1 MFALP
6 YIKWGLTALIPLL
19 LYFFAP
25 QNISPEFPLY
35 MAFTSAAIL
44 AWAFNIFPAV
54 GVAAML
60 TFAYVLFGVA
70 DAETVFG
77 PWATVLPWLSFA
89 AVIIGDAMEESN
101 LAKRLALFCLKSTG
115 GSFTG
120 LTLGFFIA
128 GLVLVVILPSI
139 LARCVIF
146 CAIASGI
153 IQALDID
160 PKSKMSSA
168 LILTAFFAAAAPQFM
183 FLHSSESFIW
193 AFDIMLKGTDKSVDF
208 WDYCYHGTLINIV
221 YYAVSMGC
229 VYFVKGK
236 EQLPMSD
243 GLKRFID
250 ESRTELGPL
259 SGKEIKL
266 FGIVLCIIAGFML
279 QPWTGVDPVYL
290 FCIFALCCYLPCFD
304 ILKAESFNKLN
315 IVFLVFVAGCMAIG
329 FVGGAV
335 GANKWAV
342 GELVTMLQGA
352 SSAMSVFFA
361 YVAGVAVNFLLTPFA
376 ATAAFTPAI
385 GELGTALGV
394 NPLPLFYAL
403 NFGLDQYLFPYEAV
417 YFLYIFI
424 TEKVTLRHI
433 VPALA
438 IRIVLTAIFLV
449 LVAIPY
455 WKCIDIL

>member
-70 DAETVFG
+70 DAETVFE

-236 EQLPMSD
+236 EQLPWQFETFHRRKQNGIGTPFRQRDKAVRHSALHHRRLHASALD
-243 GLKRFID
+243 R
-250 ESRTELGPL
+250 SGP
-259 SGKEIKL
+259 
-266 FGIVLCIIAGFML
+266 C
-279 QPWTGVDPVYL
+279 
-290 FCIFALCCYLPCFD
+290 
-304 ILKAESFNKLN
+304 
-315 IVFLVFVAGCMAIG
+315 VFVLYFC
-329 FVGGAV
+329 V
-335 GANKWAV
+335 
-342 GELVTMLQGA
+342 MLL
-352 SSAMSVFFA
+352 SA
-361 YVAGVAVNFLLTPFA
+361 
-376 ATAAFTPAI
+376 
-385 GELGTALGV
+385 
-394 NPLPLFYAL
+394 LF
-403 NFGLDQYLFPYEAV
+403 
-417 YFLYIFI
+417 
-424 TEKVTLRHI
+424 RH
-433 VPALA
+433 PES
-438 IRIVLTAIFLV
+438 
-449 LVAIPY
+449 
-455 WKCIDIL
+455 